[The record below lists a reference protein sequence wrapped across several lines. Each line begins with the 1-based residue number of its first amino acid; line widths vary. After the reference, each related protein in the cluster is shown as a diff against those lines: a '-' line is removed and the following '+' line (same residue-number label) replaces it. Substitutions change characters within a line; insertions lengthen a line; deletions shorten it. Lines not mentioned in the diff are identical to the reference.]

1 MRSYIPL
8 NALRAFE
15 AAARHLSFTRA
26 AAELCVT
33 PTAVSHQIR
42 SLEEFLE
49 TPLFERKSGKL
60 ALTPVTSNALREL
73 SEGFNKLES
82 ALQTLNRR
90 GGRRKVSVA
99 ASPSV
104 AALWLMPRLPRFFA
118 CAPEIDVILQTVIA
132 PSDFSDGAFD
142 VAICCS
148 KDHPGRKVDYLMSEE
163 IVPVC
168 SPHLLAKSGLSR
180 EAALSQLPLIH
191 DDKASDFPTWRRYF
205 EATQTASRDVGGGL
219 RFNQSSLAI
228 EAAVK
233 GHGLLLGRSRLIA
246 EALADG
252 RLTVVSDRPYPILSR
267 YYTVRQRAEE
277 LSAVRTFLE
286 WLIAE
291 VDGENG
297 SGVEAERTVHASPS
311 FGQQV
316 GVAFGPHE
324 GRLSDIDWRGE
335 KELVGNQGRRVGA
348 DLHGHRNAHGRSAI
362 LDINGPSLPALELA
376 AQMPAQEWVKSRER
390 LVEEK
395 SLGPGHDRARAG
407 ATVAAGHPTSA
418 RADGRRRVPSARDPG
433 THARVRA
440 APLSESP

>member
-1 MRSYIPL
+1 MRTYIPL

-42 SLEEFLE
+42 SLEGFLE
-49 TPLFERKSGKL
+49 TPLFERKNGKL

-82 ALQTLNRR
+82 ALLALNRR

-99 ASPSV
+99 VSPSV

-118 CAPEIDVILQTVIA
+118 CAPELDVTLQTVIA
-132 PSDFSDGAFD
+132 PRDFSDGAFD

-168 SPHLLAKSGLSR
+168 SPHLLAKTGLSR
-180 EAALSQLPLIH
+180 KMALTQLPLIH
-191 DDKASDFPTWRRYF
+191 DDKVSDDFPTWRRYF
-205 EATQTASRDVGGGL
+205 EATQTARLHVGDGL

-233 GHGLLLGRSRLIA
+233 GHGLLLGRNRLIA
-246 EALADG
+246 DALADG
-252 RLTVVSDRPYPILSR
+252 RLTLVSDTPYPILCR

-277 LSAVRTFLE
+277 PSEVRIFLE

-291 VDGENG
+291 AAGENG
-297 SGVEAERTVHASPS
+297 SGVGGERMIHAFPS
-311 FGQQV
+311 VGQHV
-316 GVAFGPHE
+316 GVALGPLE
-324 GRLSDIDWRGE
+324 GHGLTDIDWRGE
-335 KELVGNQGRRVGA
+335 KEFVENQGRRGS
-348 DLHGHRNAHGRSAI
+348 RSPRSSKRARP
-362 LDINGPSLPALELA
+362 LRDIDISGPA
-376 AQMPAQEWVKSRER
+376 AKTR
-390 LVEEK
+390 LVV
-395 SLGPGHDRARAG
+395 G
-407 ATVAAGHPTSA
+407 
-418 RADGRRRVPSARDPG
+418 
-433 THARVRA
+433 
-440 APLSESP
+440 